1 MVEAGDVLLVAD
13 LTRLSR
19 SQELAPLLDRL
30 RFRGVRVIGVL
41 DGFDSDSPQARMQA
55 GLSGLMSDELR
66 AGIRARTHSALK
78 MRAENNRSTGG
89 KLYGYDNGGNVIE
102 AEGAIVREIFER
114 TAAGESM
121 RTIANDLNAR
131 DVPSPGAKWN
141 RSERRHDGRWL
152 VSVLNAMLQNERYIG
167 RLVWSK
173 SQWVKDPDTGK
184 RIRRD
189 RPESEWT
196 VTECP
201 ALVEAAGFLALRS
214 CAWRG
219 CWLRSVRRYGPAVN
233 HDAQC
238 LAADFC

>member
-102 AEGAIVREIFER
+102 AVRAHRCGRIHAGDRER
-114 TAAGESM
+114 FQRSRCAV
-121 RTIANDLNAR
+121 AR
-131 DVPSPGAKWN
+131 CEMEPQRATP
-141 RSERRHDGRWL
+141 
-152 VSVLNAMLQNERYIG
+152 
-167 RLVWSK
+167 
-173 SQWVKDPDTGK
+173 
-184 RIRRD
+184 
-189 RPESEWT
+189 
-196 VTECP
+196 
-201 ALVEAAGFLALRS
+201 
-214 CAWRG
+214 
-219 CWLRSVRRYGPAVN
+219 
-233 HDAQC
+233 
-238 LAADFC
+238 